1 MARKVLFVLMLVMGL
16 GLTYGLGRSD
26 WLRRNGTPEPA
37 ARIEPEPAASST
49 PAAHESTR
57 ESDEATST
65 TTPGVIEG
73 AVAAIDAEDEA
84 RVEAA
89 ERQVAEERARDI
101 AAEIEA
107 AERRIAEEL
116 ARQRAQDEARRRAAE
131 APTPTLHP
139 RVQEQGEALVLE
151 VVENYGDA
159 WPWVQGAWE
168 AADVS
173 FYEGRLPAPCED
185 ARACVLD
192 DRRMWFT
199 LDSLRS
205 DDREHAIL
213 HELGH
218 VSSAVADPDGS
229 LLAGFRDQFAG
240 CYTSSTPSEQLPEEL
255 LVDAVVQA
263 VRGVSQEGYGYYAG
277 NLVRDGHFAGCL
289 VDGGSP
295 PPHLVDSIWQ
305 TLFNCG
311 SPQARGARH
320 RLETR
325 IFLGWHERE
334 TLAAGHPVRVSPM
347 QWRREPGDVQ
357 ALSLCHGIEC
367 ESIGEVAE
375 ILGLLSCDWPGYDID
390 CASAAASKIFEEWST
405 EQYMPIV
412 SSWEIEALS
421 ACHGIVCEGTITAV
435 SPDSCTVTAGASE
448 GE

>member
-1 MARKVLFVLMLVMGL
+1 MR
-16 GLTYGLGRSD
+16 LTSF
-26 WLRRNGTPEPA
+26 
-37 ARIEPEPAASST
+37 
-49 PAAHESTR
+49 
-57 ESDEATST
+57 
-65 TTPGVIEG
+65 
-73 AVAAIDAEDEA
+73 
-84 RVEAA
+84 
-89 ERQVAEERARDI
+89 
-101 AAEIEA
+101 
-107 AERRIAEEL
+107 L
-116 ARQRAQDEARRRAAE
+116 ARQRAEEEFARTVAE
-131 APTPTLHP
+131 APPPTLHP

-185 ARACVLD
+185 AWACVLD

-205 DDREHAIL
+205 DDREHALL

-240 CYTSSTPSEQLPEEL
+240 CHTSSTPSEQLSEEL

-263 VRGVSQEGYGYYAG
+263 VRGVGQEGYGYYAG
-277 NLVRDGHFAGCL
+277 GFMSDGHFAGCL
-289 VDGGSP
+289 VDGEGP

-311 SPQARGARH
+311 SAQARGARH
-320 RLETR
+320 LLETR
-325 IFLGWHERE
+325 IFLSPHERNN
-334 TLAAGHPVRVSPM
+334 LAAGRSVRVSPM
-347 QWRREPGDVQ
+347 QWWPEPGDVR

-367 ESIGEVAE
+367 ESNIIGF
-375 ILGLLSCDWPGYDID
+375 LSCEWPGYDID

-405 EQYMPIV
+405 GERMHSV
-412 SSWEIEALS
+412 SSWDIAALS
-421 ACHGIVCEGTITAV
+421 ACHGIVCEYSITAV